1 MEVNKNILCWQGT
14 MKWALRIEN
23 NLVINLSVLKN
34 VSTLLHKNSEV
45 LIPPKFMEL
54 IQENNHK

>member
-1 MEVNKNILCWQGT
+1 MGT
-14 MKWALRIEN
+14 EGRN

-45 LIPPKFMEL
+45 LIKKK
-54 IQENNHK
+54 NHGINPRK

>member
-1 MEVNKNILCWQGT
+1 

-54 IQENNHK
+54 IQENNHKWEQVLQDIWYYLQ